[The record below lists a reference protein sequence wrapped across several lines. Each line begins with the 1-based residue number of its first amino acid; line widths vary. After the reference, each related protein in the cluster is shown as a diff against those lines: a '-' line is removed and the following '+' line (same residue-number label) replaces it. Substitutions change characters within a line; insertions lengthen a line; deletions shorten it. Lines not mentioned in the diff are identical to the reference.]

1 MLQGFVWGGA
11 MAVLSAIMGR
21 LGSDVVAANSVA
33 SSIQSLATVASF
45 GLAEAGC
52 ILLGHSLGKG
62 KLAQAKK
69 DSRTLLKVSVGAGV
83 VCCLLMLL
91 AENPVVSLLRFH
103 DTAIGYFR
111 VMYKMLAVNGVFAAV
126 TYTTLNGIFP
136 SGGYTKY
143 GLYLDGAVMWGFCVL
158 LGSLTAFVFRLPPL
172 AVFVIVN
179 LDEAIKTPIVLLQYA
194 KGKWINNLTEKEN
207 TA

>member
-1 MLQGFVWGGA
+1 M
-11 MAVLSAIMGR
+11 
-21 LGSDVVAANSVA
+21 
-33 SSIQSLATVASF
+33 
-45 GLAEAGC
+45 
-52 ILLGHSLGKG
+52 
-62 KLAQAKK
+62 
-69 DSRTLLKVSVGAGV
+69 
-83 VCCLLMLL
+83 
-91 AENPVVSLLRFH
+91 VSLLRFH

-158 LGSLTAFVFRLPPL
+158 LGSL

-207 TA
+207 AA